1 MCVDISAQT
10 PLPRV
15 LMMCVDISAQTP
27 LPRVLMKCGEK
38 GQLTQTSLL
47 KVGKS
52 FNFNRITPVFSNY
65 IYEQDNVIFFQ
76 TKTLNSRLS
85 NCFSLNRVY
94 FYYFSSNLFP
104 FCRKTF
110 LKNVA
115 FSKSLS
121 FFFTRVD
128 FFRDARCR
136 LAILRQSARRDV
148 ASISQ
153 RLLFPFV
160 CWKVAA
166 TERRLPQGWNPIAPL
181 LFLCLNTSYRFCA
194 YNLICSLVCKK
205 KTKSALEK

>member
-1 MCVDISAQT
+1 MRCNPISAQTPLPRVLMMCVDISAQT

-121 FFFTRVD
+121 FFFH
-128 FFRDARCR
+128 
-136 LAILRQSARRDV
+136 QS
-148 ASISQ
+148 
-153 RLLFPFV
+153 
-160 CWKVAA
+160 
-166 TERRLPQGWNPIAPL
+166 
-181 LFLCLNTSYRFCA
+181 
-194 YNLICSLVCKK
+194 
-205 KTKSALEK
+205 